1 MENDVLATKVAPPS
15 SRSLKLLDIGR
26 KAPRGRCTFRKA
38 DVTRAIEAIRNAGGD
53 VQRIEISDGKVILI
67 TLPAASSPP
76 SPVALPDTPEKVLGL
91 I

>member
-1 MENDVLATKVAPPS
+1 MENDVLATKVAPPYS
-15 SRSLKLLDIGR
+15 KSLNFIGP

-53 VQRIEISDGKVILI
+53 VQRIEISDGKVTLI
-67 TLPAASSPP
+67 TLPDASSPP